1 MTSKIHL
8 IGVRA
13 YGYVGFLPEE
23 NVLGQWFTVDVTL
36 WTDFE
41 AATRTDAI
49 ADTIDYCSCITKIEK
64 LIQTSK
70 FALIERLAGAIADR
84 LLEDSK
90 IEKLELRVTKN
101 PPIPNFLGAVAVEIS
116 RDRNSQPKAQQLEIT
131 TQHSQIVQD
140 DQVDQVDQSEK
151 SDQKDQGD
159 RDQPQPENLKSIQ
172 KSMQTSGAI
181 SSIHTDGACSKNP
194 GPGGWGVVVH
204 FDDGEVTELGGRLA
218 STTNNQMELQGA
230 ISALEFLAQQKNTT
244 PVDLYTDSKYVIDG
258 ITKWIK
264 GWKRNGWQTK
274 DKKPVKNQELWQAL
288 DLLNSANVRWHWV
301 EGHSGDPDNER
312 CDAIAR
318 AYTFAQ
324 NPDLRQSSHRRT
336 QS

>member
-1 MTSKIHL
+1 MTSRIHL
-8 IGVRA
+8 TGVRA

-23 NVLGQWFTVDVTL
+23 NVLGQWFTVDVTI

-41 AATRTDAI
+41 AATRSDAI
-49 ADTIDYCSCITKIEK
+49 ADTIDYCSCIAKIEK
-64 LIQTSK
+64 TIQTSK

-84 LLEDSK
+84 LLEDAK
-90 IEKLELRVTKN
+90 IDKLELRVSKN
-101 PPIPNFLGAVAVEIS
+101 PPIPNFLGTVAVEIS
-116 RDRNSQPKAQQLEIT
+116 RDRNLQATTQQLEIT
-131 TQHSQIVQD
+131 TEYKQIVQD
-140 DQVDQVDQSEK
+140 APLEK
-151 SDQKDQGD
+151 NDLGD
-159 RDQPQPENLKSIQ
+159 LDEPQPDKQ
-172 KSMQTSGAI
+172 KSQQKSHQPSGAI

-204 FDDGEVTELGGRLA
+204 FDDGEVTELGGRMA

-230 ISALEFLAQQKNTT
+230 ISALEFLTQQKNTT

-274 DKKPVKNQELWQAL
+274 DKKPVKNQELWQEL

-318 AYTFAQ
+318 AYTFSQ
-324 NPDLRQSSHRRT
+324 NPDLRLQSRHSARF
-336 QS
+336 

>member
-1 MTSKIHL
+1 MTSRIHL
-8 IGVRA
+8 TGVRA

-23 NVLGQWFTVDVTL
+23 NVLGQWFTVDVTI

-41 AATRTDAI
+41 AATRSDAI
-49 ADTIDYCSCITKIEK
+49 ADTIDYCSCIAKIEK
-64 LIQTSK
+64 TIQTSK

-84 LLEDSK
+84 LLEDAK
-90 IEKLELRVTKN
+90 IDKLELRVSKN
-101 PPIPNFLGAVAVEIS
+101 PPIPNFLGTVAVEIS
-116 RDRNSQPKAQQLEIT
+116 RDHNLQATTQQLEIT
-131 TQHSQIVQD
+131 TEYKQIVQD
-140 DQVDQVDQSEK
+140 APLEK
-151 SDQKDQGD
+151 NDLGD
-159 RDQPQPENLKSIQ
+159 LDEPQPDKQ
-172 KSMQTSGAI
+172 KSQQKSHQPSGAI

-204 FDDGEVTELGGRLA
+204 FDDGEVTELGGRMA

-230 ISALEFLAQQKNTT
+230 ISALEFLTQQKNTT

-274 DKKPVKNQELWQAL
+274 DKKPVKNQELWQEL

-318 AYTFAQ
+318 AYTFSQ
-324 NPDLRQSSHRRT
+324 NLDLRIRK
-336 QS
+336 

>member
-8 IGVRA
+8 TGVRA

-23 NVLGQWFTVDVTL
+23 NVLGQWFTVDVTI

-41 AATRTDAI
+41 TATHTDAI
-49 ADTIDYCSCITKIEK
+49 ADTIDYCSCIAKIEK
-64 LIQTSK
+64 TIQTSK

-84 LLEDSK
+84 LLEDNK
-90 IEKLELRVTKN
+90 IERLELRVSKN
-101 PPIPNFLGAVAVEIS
+101 PPIPNFLGTVAVEIS
-116 RDRNSQPKAQQLEIT
+116 RDRSSQPKTQQLEIT
-131 TQHSQIVQD
+131 TEYKQIVRD
-140 DQVDQVDQSEK
+140 DRLEK
-151 SDQKDQGD
+151 NELGD
-159 RDQPQPENLKSIQ
+159 RDEPQPNQQ
-172 KSMQTSGAI
+172 KSQQKSHQPSGAI

-204 FDDGEVTELGGRLA
+204 FDDGEVTELGGRMA
-218 STTNNQMELQGA
+218 STTNNQMELQAA
-230 ISALEFLAQQKNTT
+230 ISALEFLSQQKMTT
-244 PVDLYTDSKYVIDG
+244 SVDLYTDSKYVIDG

-324 NPDLRQSSHRRT
+324 NPDLRLRK
-336 QS
+336 